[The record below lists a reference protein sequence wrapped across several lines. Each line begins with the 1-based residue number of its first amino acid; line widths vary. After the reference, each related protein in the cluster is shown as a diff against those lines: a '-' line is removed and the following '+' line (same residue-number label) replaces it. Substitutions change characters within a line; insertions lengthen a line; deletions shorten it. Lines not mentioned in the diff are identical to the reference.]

1 MRKIV
6 YDCYYKETKMMTVS
20 TMKEAKEW
28 KAKNLFNT
36 VKETLIKVEE
46 KPETAKE
53 KEVRLTRIAKRQNAI
68 RNKHK

>member
-53 KEVRLTRIAKRQNAI
+53 KEVRLTRIAKRQNVI